1 MVFSN
6 VRPCVHIGQLL
17 SLIQICLNCP
27 IDSKLPFYGCCH
39 SCFWLTLLYP
49 QEVEKYLSLFL
60 VCSCH
65 CFNYVQNHSLMKLFI
80 VHIQNDVIL
89 AYHWSIEMYTGLLLG
104 IQSVHWPIIVHLYCM
119 TSFFI
124 STIKS
129 FDLSK
134 LNLNDINTIKF
145 KYFPLETKFGH
156 SRRYINMAY
165 KSSFIRWLKNVD
177 NLVIAR
183 LVGSNQQ
190 IQIIFQLF

>member
-27 IDSKLPFYGCCH
+27 IDFKLPFYGCCL

-104 IQSVHWPIIVHLYCM
+104 IQSVHWPIILHLYCM

-129 FDLSK
+129 FLSYSPY
-134 LNLNDINTIKF
+134 
-145 KYFPLETKFGH
+145 YF
-156 SRRYINMAY
+156 
-165 KSSFIRWLKNVD
+165 
-177 NLVIAR
+177 NLV
-183 LVGSNQQ
+183 LWSVMMLLPL
-190 IQIIFQLF
+190 IILGNIKICICMTTPK